1 MDLTHTEKI
10 ISSDSDFRNGELDN
24 NAQPLDDSSNLSDK
38 TSSNN
43 QETTS
48 NESPSLESVKNSQDV
63 TINGDS
69 ELKSE
74 ECASDSSEE
83 MKNFFTA
90 TREGFRKAAGEVKR
104 VTRLDFE
111 DYHRRRHLESFA
123 KSMDQWKEFERKF
136 EQKDG
141 ITPQDF
147 TFSRLNFDRYRDTY
161 LNIDTKNVTKLDE
174 FIIDLIESYY
184 DKMENDD
191 LNVIMSRLRRKH
203 KLAPSKREIF
213 ERLESLQCV
222 TLDKL
227 EGKDISQRED
237 ENRLKD
243 KEGLVENKE
252 DEEGGSTRSRTNENI
267 DSSPSN
273 VVESERTQQ
282 EENEAH
288 QKVMVGSRLKHL
300 LRNKAI
306 RSNSGV
312 VVITVMTSPGTFSCS
327 EDCYYCPNE
336 PGQPRSYLSTEPAVL
351 RANQNDF
358 DAVKQFYDRA
368 NTLYKNGHVIDKIEI
383 IVLGGTWSG
392 YPRSYQDEFIRDLFY
407 AANIY
412 PDNLSKARER
422 YSIEREHELN
432 ERSKCRIIGL
442 TLETRPDR
450 INATEIETLRK
461 YGCTRVQLG
470 IQHTKNGI
478 LDYVN
483 RGHTTED
490 SIRAIHLLKENCY
503 KVDIHLMPDLPGSD
517 PFEDKEMFKY
527 VLSSEDLQVD
537 QWKIYPCE
545 VTPFTEIE
553 KWHKEGKYIPYF
565 DIDANLLTN
574 LIMKVKRAMHPWI
587 RLNRVIRD
595 IPNPSIIAGTNYTN
609 MRQLIL
615 NKMKKIGLRC
625 NCIRCREV
633 KESGIGV
640 PELVVREYGTKGG
653 TEYFLS
659 YENEERTIIYGF
671 LRLRVSDRKE
681 HDETISK
688 FKCLTGAGLI
698 RELHVYGVVVAHGEK
713 MDVNEPS
720 QHRGIGTNLIIAS
733 EIIAIYRGLWR
744 MAIIAGIG
752 TREYYKKHG
761 YVLEDTFMTKT
772 LSLEDIKQRYEGS
785 KERRISIPELI
796 RVEQVNLE
804 NASIILE
811 QPLPARKEDVSSYEL
826 IENMKYDVDVNK
838 LFEYAE
844 DNEGVQKDYYKM
856 NIIEELKLV
865 AMIAKKKVEKFADE
879 NPLLTMS
886 LCVGLAS
893 MFLMQVGMRRR
904 RK

>member
-1 MDLTHTEKI
+1 MDSKYTEEV
-10 ISSDSDFRNGELDN
+10 ISYNSDFRNVEVEYN
-24 NAQPLDDSSNLSDK
+24 TQPLDDSSDLSHK
-38 TSSNN
+38 TISNN
-43 QETTS
+43 EETS
-48 NESPSLESVKNSQDV
+48 ANASPSVDNVNINLNMP
-63 TINGDS
+63 TNGDLD
-69 ELKSE
+69 LKSE

-83 MKNFFTA
+83 MKNFFIA
-90 TREGFRKAAGEVKR
+90 TREGFPKAAGEVKR

-161 LNIDTKNVTKLDE
+161 LNIDTKNLTKLDE
-174 FIIDLIESYY
+174 FIVDLIESYY

-191 LNVIMSRLRRKH
+191 LNVVMSRLRRKH

-222 TLDKL
+222 TLDQI
-227 EGKDISQRED
+227 EGKEISHEED
-237 ENRLKD
+237 EEHQVKD
-243 KEGLVENKE
+243 EEVAVENKD
-252 DEEGGSTRSRTNENI
+252 DEEGGSTSIFNGNV

-273 VVESERTQQ
+273 GVENDRTSQ
-282 EENEAH
+282 EENEER

-368 NTLYKNGHVIDKIEI
+368 NTLYKNGHVVDKIEI

-392 YPRSYQDEFIRDLFY
+392 YPRSYQEEFIRDLFY

-422 YSIEREHELN
+422 YSIEREHDLN
-432 ERSKCRIIGL
+432 EKSKCRIIGL

-450 INATEIETLRK
+450 INSTEIELLRK

-490 SIRAIHLLKENCY
+490 SIRAIYLLKENCY
-503 KVDIHLMPDLPGSD
+503 KVDIHLMPDLPGSN

-565 DIDANLLTN
+565 DIDANLLMN
-574 LIMKVKRAMHPWI
+574 LIMKVKRAVHPWI

-615 NKMKKIGLRC
+615 NKMNKLGLRC

-633 KESGIGV
+633 KESGIGL
-640 PELVVREYGTKGG
+640 PELVVREYETKGG

-659 YENEERTIIYGF
+659 YENETRTIIYGF
-671 LRLRVSDRKE
+671 LRLRVSDRE
-681 HDETISK
+681 EYDETVSK
-688 FKCLTGAGLI
+688 FKCLTGAGLM

-713 MDVNEPS
+713 LDVNEPS
-720 QHRGIGTNLIIAS
+720 QHRGIGTNLIIAA

-772 LSLEDIKQRYEGS
+772 LTLQDIKQRYELS
-785 KERRISIPELI
+785 KQRKISVPGLI

-811 QPLPARKEDVSSYEL
+811 QPLPIRKDDESSYEL
-826 IENMKYDVDVNK
+826 IENMKHNVDVNK
-838 LFEYAE
+838 LFDYA
-844 DNEGVQKDYYKM
+844 DNNEGVQQDYHKM
-856 NIIEELKLV
+856 SIIEELKFKAV
-865 AMIAKKKVEKFADE
+865 MAKRRVDNFMDE
-879 NPLLTMS
+879 NPLLTVS
-886 LCVGLAS
+886 LCIGLAS
-893 MFLMQVGMRRR
+893 MVLLQVGMRRR

>member
-1 MDLTHTEKI
+1 MA
-10 ISSDSDFRNGELDN
+10 SDSDFGNREFDTST
-24 NAQPLDDSSNLSDK
+24 QPFDDSLDLNDK
-38 TSSNN
+38 NIFNN
-43 QETTS
+43 EETTS
-48 NESPSLESVKNSQDV
+48 NGEFKVDFIKDDLNV
-63 TINGDS
+63 TRNGDS
-69 ELKSE
+69 EAISE
-74 ECASDSSEE
+74 EWDSDSSEE

-90 TREGFRKAAGEVKR
+90 TRDGFPKAAGEVKR

-141 ITPQDF
+141 MTPQDF

-161 LNIDTKNVTKLDE
+161 LNIDTKNLTKLDE
-174 FIIDLIESYY
+174 FIVDLIESYY

-222 TLDKL
+222 TLDEE
-227 EGKDISQRED
+227 EGKDISQEKLE
-237 ENRLKD
+237 ENQVK
-243 KEGLVENKE
+243 
-252 DEEGGSTRSRTNENI
+252 DEERSVDKKYEEE
-267 DSSPSN
+267 SSSSN
-273 VVESERTQQ
+273 R
-282 EENEAH
+282 
-288 QKVMVGSRLKHL
+288 KVMVGSRLKHL

-368 NTLYKNGHVIDKIEI
+368 NTLYKNGHVVDKIEI

-392 YPRSYQDEFIRDLFY
+392 YPRSYQEEFVRDLFY

-412 PDNLSKARER
+412 PENLSKARER
-422 YSIEREHELN
+422 YSIELEHELN

-450 INATEIETLRK
+450 ITAGEIELLRR

-470 IQHTKNGI
+470 IQHTNNRI

-483 RGHTTED
+483 RGHSTED

-517 PFEDKEMFKY
+517 PEEDKKMFKY
-527 VLSSEDLQVD
+527 VLSSEDLQAD

-565 DIDANLLTN
+565 DVDANLLMN
-574 LIMKVKRAMHPWI
+574 LLIKAKRAVHPWI

-615 NKMKKIGLRC
+615 NKMKKLGLKC

-640 PELVVREYGTKGG
+640 PELVVREYETRGG

-671 LRLRVSDRKE
+671 LRLRVSARRE
-681 HDETISK
+681 YDESISK
-688 FKCLTGAGLI
+688 FRCLTGAGLI

-713 MDVNEPS
+713 LDVNEPS
-720 QHRGIGTNLIIAS
+720 QHRGIGTNLIIAA

-761 YVLEDTFMTKT
+761 YALEETFMTKK

-785 KERRISIPELI
+785 KQRKIRVPDLI

-811 QPLPARKEDVSSYEL
+811 QPLPARKDHVSSYEL
-826 IENMKYDVDVNK
+826 MKNWEHEVNVSK
-838 LFEYAE
+838 VFEYAE
-844 DNEGVQKDYYKM
+844 HNEGVQHDYYKM
-856 NIIEELKLV
+856 NVIEELKLMATV
-865 AMIAKKKVEKFADE
+865 AKRRVDRFMDE

-886 LCVGLAS
+886 LCVGLSS
-893 MFLMQVGMRRR
+893 MLLMAVGRSRR